1 MFAVNISPMLAAK
14 LIEGFVGVLTIGS
27 GLIALWILVDLFR
40 LRKNELGPRYKGG
53 IGQWSWAAHRITG
66 ILVLAFLFGH
76 IVDTFGLG
84 FGPELYDETI
94 GLYQLWWFK
103 PFEVALIAA
112 TLFHALNGVRIIL
125 FDFWPPLA
133 LKQRGFAIAQLVLFV
148 IGFLPPAFFML
159 RSAYQSSPIG

>member
-1 MFAVNISPMLAAK
+1 MLAAK

-27 GLIALWILVDLFR
+27 GLVAMYILIDLLR
-40 LRKNELGPRYKGG
+40 LRKADKGPMYRGG

-94 GLYQLWWFK
+94 TLYQQWWFK

-112 TLFHALNGVRIIL
+112 TLFHALNGIRVIL
-125 FDFWPPLA
+125 FDFWPVLA
-133 LKQRGFAIAQLVLFV
+133 LKQRQFAVAQLVLFL
-148 IGFLPPAFFML
+148 IGFLPPAFFMF
-159 RSAYQSSPIG
+159 RSAYQSSPLG